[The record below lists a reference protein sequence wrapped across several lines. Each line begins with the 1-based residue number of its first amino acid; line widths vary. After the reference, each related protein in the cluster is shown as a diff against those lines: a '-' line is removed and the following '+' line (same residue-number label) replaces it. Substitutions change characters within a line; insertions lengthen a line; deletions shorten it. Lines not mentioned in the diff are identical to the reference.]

1 MARTSTQALTDFLQQ
16 RLQQGNISSTT
27 LLLTFFC
34 DVVTEHGG
42 EIWLGSV
49 IHALAPLGI
58 SERLIRTSVFRLIQD
73 DWLKSRKQGRRSYY
87 RLTETGE
94 HYYQRAAR
102 RIYASHSPAWDGVWT
117 LLFASMV
124 DKDKRDSLRKGLL
137 WLGYGSFAPGVF
149 ALPSGDVQ
157 PLNELLRDLDLE
169 DSIVK
174 MRAQA
179 EPSMRGQN
187 LKQLVLSRWD
197 LDDLRR
203 RFAEFTRRYK
213 AAVRILRRK
222 QPPDAQILLLLRVLM
237 IHEYRRLL
245 LHDPEL
251 PATMMPAN
259 WEGHAAQNL
268 VGDIYRMVV
277 EPTSRWISRELVG
290 ANGPLKE
297 SPGLLQK
304 RFSNSYTP
312 GFDAG

>member
-1 MARTSTQALTDFLQQ
+1 MARAATQALTEFLH
-16 RLQQGNISSTT
+16 RRMQQGNISSTT

-49 IHALAPLGI
+49 INALAPLGI

-73 DWLKSRKQGRRSYY
+73 DWLESRKQGRRSYY

-94 HYYQRAAR
+94 HYYQRAAK

-157 PLNELLRDLDLE
+157 SLNELLRDLDLE
-169 DSIVK
+169 ESIVK

-179 EPSMRGQN
+179 EASMHGQN
-187 LKQLVLSRWD
+187 LKKLVLSRWD

-203 RFAEFTRRYK
+203 RFAEFTKHYE
-213 AAVRILRRK
+213 AAAKILRRK
-222 QPPDAQILLLLRVLM
+222 QQPDAQTLLLLRVLM

-245 LHDPEL
+245 LQDPEL

-259 WEGHAAQNL
+259 WEGHAAQKL
-268 VGDIYRMVV
+268 VGNIYRMVAD
-277 EPTSRWISRELVG
+277 PTSRWISRELVG
-290 ANGPLKE
+290 ANGPLE
-297 SPGLLQK
+297 ECQDLLQK
-304 RFSNSYTP
+304 RFPN
-312 GFDAG
+312 

>member
-1 MARTSTQALTDFLQQ
+1 MTRTPTQALDEFLRHRMQ
-16 RLQQGNISSTT
+16 RGNISSTT

-73 DWLKSRKQGRRSYY
+73 DWLESRKQGRRSYY

-94 HYYQRAAR
+94 HYYQRAAK

-149 ALPSGDVQ
+149 ALPSSDVQ
-157 PLNELLRDLDLE
+157 SLNELLTDLGLE

-174 MRAQA
+174 MRARA
-179 EPSMRGQN
+179 EPSMNGQS
-187 LKQLVLSRWD
+187 LQKLVLSRWD
-197 LDDLRR
+197 LADLRR
-203 RFAEFTRRYK
+203 RFAEFTRQYK
-213 AAVRILRRK
+213 AAARILRRK
-222 QPPDAQILLLLRVLM
+222 KQPGGQLLLLLRVLM

-251 PATMMPAN
+251 PATMMPAD
-259 WEGHAAQNL
+259 WEGHDAQEL
-268 VGDIYRMVV
+268 VGSIYRTLA
-277 EPTSRWISRELVG
+277 EPTSDWICRELVG
-290 ANGPLKE
+290 TDGPLKE
-297 SPGLLQK
+297 SEGLLQK
-304 RFSNSYTP
+304 RFP
-312 GFDAG
+312 D